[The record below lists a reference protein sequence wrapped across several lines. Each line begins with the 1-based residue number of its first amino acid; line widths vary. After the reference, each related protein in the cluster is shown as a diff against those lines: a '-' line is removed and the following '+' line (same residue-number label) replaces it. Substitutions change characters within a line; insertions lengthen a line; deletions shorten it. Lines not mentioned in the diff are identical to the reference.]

1 MVGQNGLHKS
11 TSHKKALSCDGL
23 VFTLDAVMTFAGFQ
37 DRVLAAGLLQRSL
50 ERSRLAHAYLFTGSD
65 GDLAESLATILVKT
79 LNCQNP
85 VRAPGKTMPIDCCD
99 QCNSCRRIQEGNH
112 PDVHWIRPESKSRV
126 ITIDQMRELMHEV
139 HLKPLEG
146 GWKAGIIVAAD
157 RLNIQAANAFL
168 KTLEEPPPSSVLILL
183 STEPG
188 RLLETILSRCLRL
201 NLGDC
206 AQVTVKQDDLQW
218 LKAFCQAALVTPKN
232 LLVRYKML
240 GVLMKQLAFQRQEI
254 ETVLTEKSPLE
265 KYEEV
270 EASLRTKWEEE
281 LTAAIEAEYRRRRA
295 LSLGLVQNWLRDVW
309 MLTLDQTTE
318 SLHFGELAEWTNQVA
333 KSLSSEQALENL
345 QMFEKTRKLLETNV
359 QEALA
364 VEVGLLK
371 LHL

>member
-1 MVGQNGLHKS
+1 MAHILSPLAIKS
-11 TSHKKALSCDGL
+11 LERERAGS
-23 VFTLDAVMTFAGFQ
+23 TLNAVMTFAGFQ
-37 DRVLAAGLLQRSL
+37 DRVHGAGLLQRSL
-50 ERSRLAHAYLFTGSD
+50 ERGRLAHAYLFTGSD

-79 LNCQNP
+79 LNCENP
-85 VRAPGKTMPIDCCD
+85 VRVPGNSLPIDCCD
-99 QCNSCRRIQEGNH
+99 HCNSCRRINEGNH
-112 PDVHWIRPESKSRV
+112 PDVHWVRPESKSRI
-126 ITIDQMRELMHEV
+126 ITIDQMRELMQEV

-201 NLGDC
+201 NLGENL
-206 AQVTVKQDDLQW
+206 QTTLNQNDLQW
-218 LKAFCQAALVTPKN
+218 LRAFCEAALVTPKN

-240 GVLMKQLAFQRQEI
+240 GVLMKQLALQRQEI
-254 ETVLTEKSPLE
+254 ETALTEKSPLE
-265 KYEEV
+265 KYDEV
-270 EASLRTKWEEE
+270 DASLRTKWEEE
-281 LTAAIEAEYRRRRA
+281 LTAAIEAEYRRRRT
-295 LSLGLVQNWLRDVW
+295 LSLGLIQHWLRDVW
-309 MLTLDQTTE
+309 MLTLSEPTE
-318 SLHFGELAEWTNQVA
+318 SLHFVELAESTAQVA
-333 KSLSSEQALENL
+333 NSLSSEQALENL

-364 VEVGLLK
+364 IEVGLLK